1 MKGKGK
7 GAQDKECPL
16 MFPDLEPVDHVKQ
29 CPRYTAILS
38 RGEGETVGLE
48 ELDVIQAD
56 LETLLANAGKR
67 LKVLEN
73 EMQLLTNWQEK
84 SGEIKPV
91 GKVKGGKVQPETP
104 SKRSKAA
111 EDKPSKKFKE
121 TSGKASTVLSGGKLK
136 TKLSQVKP
144 PDHVDHLEPNPI
156 EIPKLPKNNAV
167 NKFWTSVEPYCA
179 DISNDDIKF
188 LEELIRS
195 HEDDSEYFK
204 VPSLGMHYTE
214 KWAEED
220 LIEEQKQGS
229 KISDK
234 RNGVADT
241 NGATTLLKTAEAGL
255 HDESP
260 FGPLTQRLVSA
271 LIEENIMTPI
281 DDEMDDVYPE
291 DESLNESAA
300 ISPKELAKQLNL
312 GNPSHL
318 EKRIK
323 RELEEQGILDFEEDD
338 EDDENDEILRELR
351 AKQAE
356 LKVICQHNIMSTKR
370 LYKLAKEEMAKQEL
384 KRKLAVSDS
393 EVMDA
398 YRKVQLTKQKKKTP
412 TKKERDAVI
421 KALKDR
427 ELLMKQIDINV

>member
-67 LKVLEN
+67 LKVLES
-73 EMQLLTNWQEK
+73 EMQILTNWQEK

-104 SKRSKAA
+104 SKRSKGQD
-111 EDKPSKKFKE
+111 DKPSKKFKE
-121 TSGKASTVLSGGKLK
+121 ASGKASAMSSGGKLK
-136 TKLSQVKP
+136 TKLPQVKP

-167 NKFWTSVEPYCA
+167 NKFWQSVEPYCA
-179 DISNDDIKF
+179 DITNDDMKF
-188 LEELIRS
+188 LEELIKS

-220 LIEEQKQGS
+220 MIEEQGS
-229 KISDK
+229 KVNEK
-234 RNGVADT
+234 RNGVSDT
-241 NGATTLLKTAEAGL
+241 NGATSLLKTAEAGI

-281 DDEMDDVYPE
+281 DDEMDDVYTE
-291 DESLNESAA
+291 NDTLNESAA

-356 LKVICQHNIMSTKR
+356 LKAVCQYNVLAAKR
-370 LYKLAKEEMAKQEL
+370 LYKLAKEEIAKQEL
-384 KRKLAVSDS
+384 KRKLAVCDS

-398 YRKVQLTKQKKKTP
+398 YRKVQMAKQKKKTP

-427 ELLMKQIDINV
+427 EQVMKQIDVNV